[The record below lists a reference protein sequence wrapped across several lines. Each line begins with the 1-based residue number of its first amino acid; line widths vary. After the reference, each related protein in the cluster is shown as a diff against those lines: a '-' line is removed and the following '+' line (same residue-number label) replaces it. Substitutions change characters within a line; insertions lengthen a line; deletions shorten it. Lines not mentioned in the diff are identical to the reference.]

1 MVRLISKKILSFLLM
16 LCIMISMIS
25 VSFVSVS
32 AAAPAAVKPNIWTNT
47 AKSFSVNKI
56 YTNGLLVCGTAL
68 VRIADSTNCEEFQS
82 AVSFLN
88 KWVFG
93 GSQGQTLAAIKSLCT
108 DILDEVQQ
116 INSKLTSY
124 TSKLQKI
131 MSEIKYNEAM
141 RSVDD
146 KWQKDVTNIEDNNNV
161 RNTLSS
167 YQKYMDVAQKY
178 NDGKAT
184 LDDVK
189 KAQNVLFDDFCRIY
203 SSVNGGFHDTD
214 NTYDKKQAI
223 IFSDSTID
231 DVMVN
236 TIRTISSNLNN
247 DTNYADVVAQF
258 AFESLPFCSDQYEYI
273 KVNIDKQFTEIVLLE
288 MLYQEFISQRGDY
301 LKEKYPEDEE
311 RWESY
316 SSYLDS
322 FKMLNENVAD
332 EMNTMLDRNL
342 KVSPVNGIYMK
353 LEEYPE
359 TEDAANVVMRN
370 FDYQSPYNL
379 SHFAHFVK
387 KDVKFNRVF
396 TLTNNGINSFCIF
409 DGTQYD
415 GADNNEIPNHL
426 HMIKLV
432 DHESKPILA
441 DVFWPSGDFFNL
453 TTCAKYGDGTNNNYK
468 PIQSS
473 ADFYELFNTPAFA
486 LCDSKP
492 INYLSDYLSYANGY
506 PIYFMTSDFDT
517 KGGGSSI
524 VTTFPIFKVIDAY
537 QQEPEANFSITKVDV
552 ENIQEGKSGYNTAYS
567 IILANKDATFNQ
579 KTSVAVNGSGNAEIY
594 IEGDNGE
601 KATSITRAAGSEVVV
616 RFKPASDNT
625 VLQSVSI
632 KRHNNASDK
641 NNTTSEVT
649 ALSKEQIELLDIDEN
664 GYYIYKFTTP
674 YSDATVSL
682 NTQKGYRVYSQGRDG
697 STDHILLDSYTNLFG
712 EGDTVN
718 FIADENVISVSLQY
732 NNSSKDIELKEA
744 DGSDRTGSFVMPSC
758 DVTLYYMIDC
768 NHNYSD
774 GFCIKCGFYEP
785 AVYNSKTGNYEI
797 GNAGQLFWFA
807 SLVNGDSTYA
817 DFDKQNKSANAV
829 LTADIDLNG
838 REWIPIGNYS
848 NGKSIE
854 YKGRFDGQ
862 NHTISGFKITQKE
875 DHSGIFGKI
884 VGATVENFTVKGDIT
899 LNKQGNSI
907 GGAVGKA
914 SGATISNVSS
924 YVNISMKG
932 GYYVGGIVGYSTD
945 KSSIKKCCNAGNI
958 SGSSSYIG
966 GVAGS
971 LYGTIENCYNTGTIS
986 GGYSVGGILGTV
998 ETNGLS
1004 SSTVKYSHNVGAISC
1019 GDKAGGIIG
1028 LPGLNTA
1035 SNCYYLDTCGS
1046 SDKYGT
1052 SKTAEQFSSGEVAYL
1067 LNNYVTSGKQIW
1079 YQNIDNGKAPNDY
1092 PKFEGGTVYCGYKCN
1107 ETEKAYSNYPLNS
1120 TLTDH
1125 HFNIYGFCIYCGA
1138 YQPAYL
1144 NSDGVYEISNAGQL
1158 FWFASLVNGD
1168 RTKADFDSQN
1178 GGANAV
1184 LVKDIVV
1191 NDGDISKLA
1200 STQLESLRK
1209 WNPIGTPDN
1218 SYSGQFDGQAH
1229 TISGIYFNNS
1239 NADNV
1244 GLFGYT
1250 RGGADIYNVGV
1261 VNSYIEGR
1269 NCVGGIVGRN
1279 NNSGVTIQKC
1289 FSEATIIGNEDVGGI
1304 EGSTYGGKIIN
1315 CYNAGSVTGSKFVG
1329 SIRGSN
1335 TYNTTSSG
1343 AMNNCFNVGEVVGT
1357 GSSNIGGI
1365 RGDGNGTISNCYCIS
1380 TKLTDTAA
1388 TTKTPE
1394 QFASGEVAYLL
1405 NNSVTDGTQVWYQNI
1420 DNGEPPD
1427 DYPVFEG
1434 GTVYYLEYKDTYSN
1448 TYSEPPKP
1456 DAFDEDDDGNLII
1469 KTYDDL
1475 VKLSQLVRSDYDV
1488 YGSQNYIL
1496 TNNIK
1501 ASDDSEWVQGIGS
1514 VAVNKPFNGTFD
1526 GNGYCIIGLNVNSPE
1541 YGGLFELIG
1550 ENGCVKDLFV
1560 FDCDFRYS
1568 SSISGGIV
1576 AINNG
1581 IIDHCISGVN
1591 LTTGTIHFRNKSID
1605 AAALNSSIKGD
1616 ISGGITGKN
1625 NGLISGSRNAAIVN
1639 GTQCGG
1645 IAAENGG
1652 KIYGCANN
1660 AKIGTS
1666 NSSVSGGLVGK
1677 NGGIIESS
1685 YNSGSVNGKSENA
1698 KGGIAGINGYD
1709 KLTATLANV
1718 FYLTVNGLNAVGAD
1732 SANMPDDTNIGMAK
1746 SSDFQNSSFVDRLN
1760 EISDD
1765 SIIWVHNS
1773 YLNKGYPT
1781 IKGSF
1786 LKISVKSAGNN
1797 ITVKGC
1803 THEDLSIKYDTCSK
1817 NDNEYSLLSSL
1828 IGKNKILKAYSVSLT
1843 DNDGNFI
1850 PAELWCQGE
1859 FEISVPVDNDNVQ
1872 FAGIDAD
1879 GKITYYK
1886 PDSVK
1891 DGIAVFTISHPMSFA
1906 IVETAT
1912 KNVSSDINSG
1922 TIETTNDNKPIQTG
1936 TTMCSA
1942 VLLIA
1947 IFSFVLIFGLKRRN
1961 KIG

>member
-1 MVRLISKKILSFLLM
+1 MNRMVKLITKKILSFLLM
-16 LCIMISMIS
+16 LCITVSMIS
-25 VSFVSVS
+25 VSFVSAS
-32 AAAPAAVKPNIWTNT
+32 AAAPAAVKPNLWTNT

-167 YQKYMDVAQKY
+167 YQKYMDIAQKY
-178 NDGKAT
+178 NDDKAT

-189 KAQNVLFDDFCRIY
+189 KAQNVLFDDICRIY

-214 NTYDKKQAI
+214 NTYDKKRAI

-316 SSYLDS
+316 GNYLDS
-322 FKMLNENVAD
+322 FKRLNENVAD
-332 EMNTMLDRNL
+332 EMNNMLDRNL
-342 KVSPVNGIYMK
+342 KISPVNGIYMK

-370 FDYQSPYNL
+370 SDYQSPYSL
-379 SHFAHFVK
+379 SIFAHFVK

-441 DVFWPSGDFFNL
+441 DEFWPSGDFFNL

-594 IEGDNGE
+594 IEGDSGE
-601 KATSITRAAGSEVVV
+601 KVTNITKAAGSEIIV

-649 ALSKEQIELLDIDEN
+649 ALSKEQIDLLDTDEN

-674 YSDATVSL
+674 YSDVTVSL

-697 STDHILLDSYTNLFG
+697 STGHILLDSYTNVFAEG
-712 EGDTVN
+712 ENVN

-732 NNSSKDIELKEA
+732 NNSSKEIELKEA
-744 DGSDRTGSFVMPSC
+744 DGSDRTGSFVMPNC

-768 NHNYSD
+768 DHNYSD
-774 GFCIKCGFYEP
+774 GFCTKCGFYEP

-797 GNAGQLFWFA
+797 GNAGQLYWL
-807 SLVNGDSTYA
+807 SSVVNGDRTYA

-829 LTADIDLNG
+829 VTADIDLNG

-848 NGKSIE
+848 NGNSLE

-862 NHTISGFKITQKE
+862 NHTISGVKITQKE

-899 LNKQGNSI
+899 LNQQGTGV
-907 GGAVGKA
+907 GGVVGKA

-932 GYYVGGIVGYSTD
+932 GNYVGGIVGYSTD
-945 KSSIKKCCNAGNI
+945 KSSIKRCCNAGNI
-958 SGSSSYIG
+958 SGSSYIG

-971 LYGTIENCYNTGTIS
+971 LYGTIDNCYNTGTIS
-986 GGYSVGGILGTV
+986 GGYSVGGILGIV

-1004 SSTVKYSHNVGAISC
+1004 SSTVKYCHNVGAISC
-1019 GDKAGGIIG
+1019 GNKAGGIVGI
-1028 LPGLNTA
+1028 PGLNTA
-1035 SNCYYLDTCGS
+1035 SNCYYLDSCGAA
-1046 SDKYGT
+1046 DKYGT
-1052 SKTAEQFSSGEVAYL
+1052 SKTTQQFLSGEVAYL

-1079 YQNIDNGKAPNDY
+1079 YQNIDNGKTPDNYPN
-1092 PKFEGGTVYCGYKCN
+1092 FVGGTVYSGYKCN
-1107 ETEKAYSNYPLNS
+1107 ETEKIYSNYPLSS

-1125 HFNIYGFCIYCGA
+1125 HFNIYGFCIYCGN
-1138 YQPAYL
+1138 YQGAVI

-1158 FWFASLVNGD
+1158 YWFASLVNGD
-1168 RTKADFDSQN
+1168 RTHADFDSQN
-1178 GGANAV
+1178 GAANAV
-1184 LVKDIVV
+1184 LANNIVV
-1191 NDGDISKLA
+1191 NDAKINEHSD
-1200 STQLESLRK
+1200 TQSETLRK
-1209 WNPIGTPDN
+1209 WSPIGNYDN
-1218 SYSGQFDGQAH
+1218 SYSGNFDGKHH
-1229 TISGIYFNNS
+1229 TVSGLYFNDS
-1239 NADNV
+1239 NVDNV

-1250 RGGADIYNVGV
+1250 RGGAKISNVGV
-1261 VNSYIEGR
+1261 LNSYFKGK
-1269 NCVGGIVGRN
+1269 NCVGGILGRN
-1279 NNSGVTIQKC
+1279 NNSGVTVQRC
-1289 FSEATIIGNEDVGGI
+1289 FSEATVIGNEGVGGI
-1304 EGSTYGGKIIN
+1304 SGSTYGGKIID
-1315 CYNAGSVTGSKFVG
+1315 CYNVGSVTGNKFVG
-1329 SIRGSN
+1329 SIRGRN
-1335 TYNTTSSG
+1335 TNSSG
-1343 AMNNCFNVGEVVGT
+1343 AMDNCFNVGEVIGT
-1357 GSSNIGGI
+1357 GTENIGGI

-1388 TTKTPE
+1388 ATKTPE

-1405 NNSVTDGTQVWYQNI
+1405 NHSVTDGKQIWYQNI
-1420 DNGEPPD
+1420 DNGATHD
-1427 DYPVFEG
+1427 NYPKFDG

-1456 DAFDEDDDGNLII
+1456 DAFDKDDDGNLII

-1475 VKLSQLVRSDYDV
+1475 VKLSNLIRSDYDI

-1501 ASDDSEWVQGIGS
+1501 ADDSAVWTQGIGS
-1514 VAVNKPFNGTFD
+1514 FADNKPFNGTFD
-1526 GNGYCIIGLNVNSPE
+1526 GNGYCIIGLNVNAPE
-1541 YGGLFELIG
+1541 YGGLFEIIG
-1550 ENGCVKDLFV
+1550 ESGCVKNLLV
-1560 FDCDFRYS
+1560 FDCEYTAS
-1568 SSISGGIV
+1568 SKTAGGIAAV
-1576 AINNG
+1576 NDG
-1581 IIDHCISGVN
+1581 TIDHCISGVN
-1591 LTTGTIHFRNKSID
+1591 LTTGVIHFPNRTID
-1605 AAALNSSIKGD
+1605 AAELNSKIKGD
-1616 ISGGITGKN
+1616 ASGGIVGEN
-1625 NGLISGSRNAAIVN
+1625 NGLITGCRNASVVS

-1645 IAAENGG
+1645 IACVNTG

-1666 NSSVSGGLVGK
+1666 NSSASGGLVGK

-1698 KGGIAGINGYD
+1698 KGAIAGINGYD
-1709 KLTATLANV
+1709 KLTPAITNV

-1732 SANMPDDTNIGMAK
+1732 SAKIPDDTNIGMSK
-1746 SSDFQNSSFVDRLN
+1746 SSDFQSSSFVDRLN
-1760 EISDD
+1760 EVSDD
-1765 SIIWVHNS
+1765 SVVWVHNS

-1781 IKGSF
+1781 IKGNF
-1786 LKISVKSAGNN
+1786 LKISVKPAGNN

-1803 THEDLSIKYDTCSK
+1803 MHENLNIKYDACGE
-1817 NDNEYSLLSSL
+1817 NDNEYSLLSSS
-1828 IGKNKILKAYSVSLT
+1828 IGENKILKVYSVSMT
-1843 DNDGNFI
+1843 DNNGNYI

-1859 FEISVPVDNDNVQ
+1859 FEISFPVDNNNVQ
-1872 FAGIDAD
+1872 FAAMDTD
-1879 GKITYYK
+1879 GKITYYE
-1886 PDSVK
+1886 PDSVEN
-1891 DGIAVFTISHPMSFA
+1891 GIAVFTVSHPTSFA
-1906 IVETAT
+1906 VVETAK
-1912 KNVSSDINSG
+1912 KNISADTDTSVVR
-1922 TIETTNDNKPIQTG
+1922 TTNDGTPIQTG
-1936 TTMCSA
+1936 TEMCCGAILLVA
-1942 VLLIA
+1942 VL
-1947 IFSFVLIFGLKRRN
+1947 SFVLIFSVRRRN
-1961 KIG
+1961 RIE